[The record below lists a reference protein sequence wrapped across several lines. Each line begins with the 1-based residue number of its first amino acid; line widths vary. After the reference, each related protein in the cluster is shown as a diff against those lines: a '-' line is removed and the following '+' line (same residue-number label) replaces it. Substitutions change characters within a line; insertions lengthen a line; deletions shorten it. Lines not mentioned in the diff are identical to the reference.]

1 MQKIFILFLSLFSV
15 TVHAQNPAG
24 GRPATGGNAQNMN
37 IGRFYGR
44 IMDASTN
51 KSVQSASVQLIQTKV
66 DSTTKQK
73 KDVVLNGQLTKGN
86 GDFSLENLPLFGQYR
101 LKVTAIGFLTL
112 EMPVKF
118 EIARGGDFS
127 KIMSNADVDLGN
139 IKLEVDAKQLEEVK
153 VVGTK
158 PFMQMGVDRKIFN
171 VEKNLVST
179 GQTASEMMRNI
190 PGVDVDIDGNVSL
203 RNSSPTIFVDGRPTN
218 LTLDQIPSDAIQ
230 SVELITNPSAKFDAS
245 GGMSGII
252 NIVLKKNRKAGYNG
266 NIRSGLDSRGMPNLG
281 GDINVKQDKVNL
293 FASSMYNQRKSI
305 GEGQS
310 LREEFFSVPTI
321 RYDQSNNPLSKGF
334 FNFNRAGLDY
344 FADNRNTFTL
354 SGSFVNGKFDNSDL
368 LTILTD
374 TLFNTGTK
382 SIRSE
387 RETSS
392 SFNFKNYGA
401 ALGYKHLFSK
411 KGMELTADAN
421 YNKSNNKSSGGFQ
434 TQYFDLSNAPKG
446 GLIDQ
451 KQTGIGGNS
460 FYTIQTDFT
469 NPFSENSKLELGAR
483 VAIRDFQSE
492 NLNYIFNIAFGDYI
506 PITSINANYKFND
519 KVFAAYGTYS
529 NVIGKKTNYQLG
541 LRAESSVYTGTLLTN
556 GSSFGNKYPLSLFPS
571 INFTHQIDQTQDLQ
585 FSLAR
590 KINRPNFFQIL
601 PFVDYTD
608 SLNISRGNPDLIPEF
623 TNSVEMNYQK
633 SFKGSHSIFFSAYF
647 KQTDNL
653 ITRYQIKE
661 ESSIPGKDILIN
673 TFINANSSK
682 AYGLEF
688 TARNPLTKWL
698 EATTNLN
705 FFNSSINSKNLQV
718 DLNNSLWSFFGKL
731 NLNIKMPA
739 NFSLQLAADYRS
751 KSILPQN
758 GSGGGGGGFGGGGG
772 GRGGGGGGMGGG
784 GGWGGFTQTTA
795 QGYVNPNYGF
805 EFALKKDFMKEKRGS
820 LTLSMNDIFK
830 TKIYGSYS
838 ESNFFTQSNSRRRDW
853 QVFRLNFNYRFGKV
867 DASLFKRKNTRSG
880 QDGMNEGMQL
890 QQ

>member
-1 MQKIFILFLSLFSV
+1 MRNFLLMLLLLISTSLQ
-15 TVHAQNPAG
+15 AQITGG
-24 GRPATGGNAQNMN
+24 GRPGATGGGGQNMN

-44 IMDASTN
+44 IVDGTTN
-51 KSVQSASVQLIQTKV
+51 KSVQSASVQLVQTRI
-66 DSTTKQK
+66 DSISKQK
-73 KDVVLNGQLTKGN
+73 KETILSGQLTKAN
-86 GDFSLENLPLFGQYR
+86 GDFSLESLPLFGQFK
-101 LKVTAIGFLTL
+101 LKVTAIGYTTL

-118 EIARGGDFS
+118 DIARGTDFS

-266 NIRSGLDSRGMPNLG
+266 NIRSGIDSRGMPNLG
-281 GDINVKQDKVNL
+281 GDINVKQDKLNF

-305 GEGQS
+305 GEGESQ
-310 LREEFFSVPTI
+310 REEFFSVPTI
-321 RYDQSNNPLSKGF
+321 RYDQTNKPLSNGF
-334 FNFNRAGLDY
+334 FNFNRAGVDY
-344 FADNRNTFTL
+344 FADNRNTFTI

-368 LTILTD
+368 LAILID
-374 TLFNTGTK
+374 TLYSTGTK

-411 KGMELTADAN
+411 KGMELTADLN
-421 YNKSNNKSSGGFQ
+421 YNKSNNKSFGGFQ
-434 TQYFDLSNAPKG
+434 TQYYDLANTPKG
-446 GLIDQ
+446 NLIDQ
-451 KQTGIGGNS
+451 KQTGNGGNS
-460 FYTIQTDFT
+460 FYTLQTDFT
-469 NPFSENSKLELGAR
+469 NPLSENSKLELGAR

-519 KVFAAYGTYS
+519 KVYAVYGTYS

-541 LRAESSVYTGTLLTN
+541 VRAESSVYKGTLLTN
-556 GSSFGNKYPLSLFPS
+556 GNSFGNKYPFSLFPS
-571 INFTHQIDQTQDLQ
+571 INFTHQIDQTQDIQ

-608 SLNISRGNPDLIPEF
+608 SLNISRGNPDLVPEF
-623 TNSVEMNYQK
+623 TNSLELNYQK
-633 SFKGSHSIFFSAYF
+633 TFKGNHSVFFSAYF

-653 ITRYQIKE
+653 ITRFQIKE
-661 ESSIPGKDILIN
+661 VSSLPGKDILIN
-673 TFINANSSK
+673 TFINANSSQ

-688 TARNPLTKWL
+688 TARNPVTKWL

-705 FFNSSINSKNLQV
+705 FFNSSINSSNLQV

-731 NLNIKMPA
+731 NLNIKMPS

-758 GSGGGGGGFGGGGG
+758 GSGGGGFGGGGG
-772 GRGGGGGGMGGG
+772 RGGGGMGGG

-805 EFALKKDFMKEKRGS
+805 EFALRKDFLKEKRGS
-820 LTLSMNDIFK
+820 LTLSMNDMFK
-830 TKIYGSYS
+830 TKVFGSYS
-838 ESNFFTQSNSRRRDW
+838 ESNFFIQTNARRRDW

-880 QDGMNEGMQL
+880 QDGMNEGMQM